1 MVDRNWYSRMYLNLW
16 SSNRGAG
23 TKTIYDPSPVGFKV
37 PPADAHTGFSRK
49 GHMVTDPAD
58 YNVKGGWDVGW
69 HFYNKLSN
77 PDKTVF
83 FPATGTRY
91 HYDGT
96 LHYVKDYGYSW
107 TASNY
112 RANTGW
118 LVPRGMA
125 MSYSHDVVYPG
136 NASQCANGLPVHP
149 IKDE

>member
-1 MVDRNWYSRMYLNLW
+1 MVDQNWYSRMYLNLW

-49 GHMVTDPAD
+49 GRMVTDPAD

-83 FPATGTRY
+83 FPATGVRF

-96 LHYVKDYGYSW
+96 LHYVKEHGDSW
-107 TASNY
+107 TVSNFS
-112 RANTGW
+112 AHGW
-118 LVPRGMA
+118 YKTW
-125 MSYSHDVVYPG
+125 SYVMDYSPNVVYPG
-136 NASQCANGLPVHP
+136 NVSQCANGLPVHP